1 MKIYICGKVTGINK
15 PEYKFAKTERYL
27 KSLGNEVVNPTT
39 LCRLDLGWKEAMI
52 ICLEHL
58 RTCDAIY
65 VQPDWEQSR
74 GAKLEI
80 AYAEKYGLEII
91 YE

>member
-1 MKIYICGKVTGINK
+1 MM
-15 PEYKFAKTERYL
+15 L
-27 KSLGNEVVNPTT
+27 K
-39 LCRLDLGWKEAMI
+39 K
-52 ICLEHL
+52 L
-58 RTCDAIY
+58 RNLLKKLWDENLLRTFKTCDAIY

>member
-1 MKIYICGKVTGINK
+1 M
-15 PEYKFAKTERYL
+15 L
-27 KSLGNEVVNPTT
+27 K
-39 LCRLDLGWKEAMI
+39 K
-52 ICLEHL
+52 L
-58 RTCDAIY
+58 RNLLKKLWDENLLRTFKTCDAIY